1 MLTVIIGYEK
11 EKSKMIKTLGLI
23 ACLKESCYLLPW
35 KDFGKNRF
43 GGKIKMLTLLYMLT
57 F

>member
-1 MLTVIIGYEK
+1 MIIGYEK
-11 EKSKMIKTLGLI
+11 EKSKMIKILGLI
-23 ACLKESCYLLPW
+23 AWLKESCYLLSW